1 MCAPRLFV
9 VMETGNKMNVERIAS
24 FVLAALAVIGVAY
37 HMLLA
42 HVMLQDFIPLLNT
55 HLTFCL
61 VLIFLNGFIKE
72 KGIKRFW
79 CLALLLLSLV
89 AVGYVQLFWKELQMR
104 AFFNTKLDLVM
115 GALLILIVLEGTRRT
130 FGLVMPLIVSVVVIY
145 PFIGHILPEPF
156 FTRSL
161 SLSKTIANLSVG
173 LQGAGIYGMF
183 LSASIYYVFLFVV
196 FGALLQ
202 ATGGTKFFESLARL
216 IAGRLQGGPA
226 LVSVVSS
233 GLFGS
238 LSGST
243 ITNVAL
249 TGSFTIPLMKSAGYK
264 PEQAGA
270 VESAASNGGGIL
282 PPVMGVGAFLMAGMT
297 DIPYIKICAMAVIPA
312 IVYYLTVGTYV
323 YLRAGQLKIPRQSSE
338 GIDKREL
345 LLESSKFFVPLM
357 IIIILLVSGYT
368 VMFTAFWAVVGSITV
383 ALLRKKTRP
392 SLKQFIEGFTK
403 GAVNGGGVGLM
414 TACIALLG
422 STFTMTGLGVKLS
435 YSVDVWSGGY
445 LLAALGIIW
454 AVSVVV
460 GMGGIGFAAYL
471 VVSMFAVPALVK
483 VGVPFAQAHF
493 FIYFA
498 CLFSGVTPPIA
509 IAAVVA
515 AKIAGGN
522 YLKTAIESGKTA
534 AAGLLLPLMLAFIP
548 IIMLQPVDPLSE
560 IIKLAAFMICLLI
573 LQVAFVGYYV
583 RDCNLMERMLAV
595 VSALLLLTFIIV
607 SKYLLLILGVGLFI
621 LITFS
626 QWRKKKHDTLA
637 PA

>member
-1 MCAPRLFV
+1 
-9 VMETGNKMNVERIAS
+9 MNVERIAG
-24 FVLAALAVIGVAY
+24 FVLAALSLVAVAY
-37 HMLLA
+37 HMLAA

-55 HLTFCL
+55 HLSFCL
-61 VLIFLNGFIKE
+61 VLVFLNGFIKE

-79 CLALLLLSLV
+79 CLALLLFSLI
-89 AVGYVQLFWKELQMR
+89 AVGYVQLFWAELQMR
-104 AFFNTKLDLVM
+104 AFFNTKLDLIIGV
-115 GALLILIVLEGTRRT
+115 LLIVLVIEGTRQS
-130 FGLVMPLIVSVVVIY
+130 FGYVMPIIVTVVIIY
-145 PFIGHILPEPF
+145 PFFGHFLPEPF

-161 SLSKTIANLSVG
+161 SVPKTIANLSVG

-183 LSASIYYVFLFVV
+183 LSASIYYVFLFVI
-196 FGALLQ
+196 FGGLLR
-202 ATGGTKFFESLARL
+202 ATGGTQFFQSLARL
-216 IAGRLQGGPA
+216 VAGRLQGGPA

-243 ITNVAL
+243 LTNVAL
-249 TGSFTIPLMKSAGYK
+249 TGSFTIPLMKSVGYE

-297 DIPYIKICAMAVIPA
+297 DIPYVQICAMAVLPA
-312 IVYYLTVGTYV
+312 ILYYLTVGTYV
-323 YLRAGQLKIPRQSSE
+323 YLRAGQLKIPKQDSE
-338 GIDKREL
+338 GIDKKEL
-345 LLESSKFFVPLM
+345 LLESSKFVVPLV
-357 IIIILLVSGYT
+357 IIIVLLVGGYT
-368 VMFTAFWAVVGSITV
+368 VMFTAFWAVVSSITV
-383 ALLRKKTRP
+383 ALIRKKTRP

-403 GAVNGGGVGLM
+403 GAVGGAGVGMM

-435 YSVDVWSGGY
+435 YGVEIWSGGY
-445 LLAALGIIW
+445 TLAALAIIW
-454 AVSVVV
+454 IVSVVV

-483 VGVPFAQAHF
+483 VGVPFAQSHF

-515 AKIAGGN
+515 SKIAGGR
-522 YLKTAIESGKTA
+522 YLKTAIESGKIA

-548 IIMLQPVDPLSE
+548 IIMLQPVNPLSE
-560 IIKLAAFMICLLI
+560 SIKLASFMISLLT

-583 RDCNLMERMLAV
+583 RDCDLRERIIAA
-595 VSALLLLTFIIV
+595 VSALLLLIFIIA

-621 LITFS
+621 LVTFS
-626 QWRKKKHDTLA
+626 QWRKKKHDTLVLA
-637 PA
+637 